1 MIASYIY
8 FCQSESKSRMGRGG
22 EDVVLLFG
30 IGGGEGMGEGSPYA
44 ILCYICHKEAFYTRQ
59 TDPHIHHPWEGRT
72 R

>member
-1 MIASYIY
+1 
-8 FCQSESKSRMGRGG
+8 MGRGG

-44 ILCYICHKEAFYTRQ
+44 ILCYICHKEAFYARQ